1 MSSLQVLD
9 PRFAEVARGATPL
22 QRLATGAAWSEGPVW
37 LRETG
42 ALLWSDIP
50 NNRMLR
56 WHPTEGPSVWPERVG
71 NLTFGGAG
79 RDELFVCASSSLYRL
94 RLNAQGIQ
102 TP

>member
-1 MSSLQVLD
+1 MSPIDILD
-9 PRFAEVARGATPL
+9 PRGADLTRAGESL
-22 QRLATGAAWSEGPVW
+22 ERLATGAIWSEGPVCMH
-37 LRETG
+37 EDG
-42 ALLWSDIP
+42 SVLWSDIP